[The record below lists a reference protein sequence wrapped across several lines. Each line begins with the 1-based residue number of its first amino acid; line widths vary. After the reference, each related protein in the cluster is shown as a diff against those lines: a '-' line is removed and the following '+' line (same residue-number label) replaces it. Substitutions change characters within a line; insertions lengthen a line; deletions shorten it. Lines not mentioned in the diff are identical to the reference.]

1 VEFSQDIFK
10 RRIASLLP
18 AKAAGK
24 RVNGSGQPGPSA
36 SKQDPTDLSGLW
48 SVIDDEQFVQEAYRR
63 ILGRECDVSGFV
75 NYLELLRRHVPR
87 RVVVLQL
94 VDSDEAKR
102 RGIRFVGI
110 PGSVSAAGRQAAL
123 TPLRRFAGR
132 ALSQVRDLL
141 RRPLSARF
149 DSIDHKLNFILHDV
163 TAKAD
168 NLSAKTDQALW
179 TISKKLDTYVADLQE
194 YQFQIRQV
202 LSQESA
208 ASTEALARVAGAAEQ
223 KLAAIS
229 QNLDTHVAAL
239 REQQNM
245 QAAGLRE
252 QQDQLH
258 QDAAANTEAIGHLRA
273 RSSELLDQQ
282 AATRSLIEDDRSRI
296 AGIESRQREVLDQL
310 AGLRETAAATRSR
323 LFPPA
328 IAAGDNVVA
337 TEVDGFILGMPG
349 EEWRMAAYHAFRGVM
364 EPGLTT
370 RFRGLVKPGMVV
382 VDVGANIG
390 IYTLYAARMLQGKGK
405 IHSFE
410 PTPRTYRILRD
421 NVQVNGFLELGLI
434 ELHQV
439 AVSDRAGQAGL
450 VVFPDDSGHN
460 TLFEEGV
467 VGPSGTGIPAC
478 VRPVGE
484 RIEVSTVS
492 LDEVLKDEPRV
503 DVVKIDAEGAEPLIL
518 SGMRKIVE
526 RSPGIRI
533 LMEFAPVHLR
543 RAGVDPGGFLDE
555 IASWGFDIRR
565 IHDETGQPLE
575 ASRDQLTAVFSANLE
590 LARPGGH
597 D

>member
-1 VEFSQDIFK
+1 MEFTEDVFK
-10 RRIASLLP
+10 RRIAALLP
-18 AKAAGK
+18 ARAAGR
-24 RVNGSGQPGPSA
+24 RVNGDGHAGPSSSQQTPA
-36 SKQDPTDLSGLW
+36 DLSSMW
-48 SVIDDEQFVQEAYRR
+48 AIIDDEQFVQEAYRR

-102 RGIRFVGI
+102 RGVRFTGI

-123 TPLRRFAGR
+123 TPLRRVAGR
-132 ALSQVRDLL
+132 ALSRVRELL

-168 NLSAKTDQALW
+168 ILSAKTDQSLW
-179 TISKKLDTYVADLQE
+179 TVSKKLDTYVADLQE
-194 YQFQIRQV
+194 YQIQIRQM

-208 ASTEALARVAGAAEQ
+208 ANNGALN
-223 KLAAIS
+223 AIS
-229 QNLDTHVAAL
+229 SHLDAHVA
-239 REQQNM
+239 
-245 QAAGLRE
+245 
-252 QQDQLH
+252 D
-258 QDAAANTEAIGHLRA
+258 LRA
-273 RSSELLDQQ
+273 RQDQIRAANAADQ
-282 AATRSLIEDDRSRI
+282 AATRSLVEDDRRRLSAIENQLAAIDGRNTVFDSRI
-296 AGIESRQREVLDQL
+296 AAIALDL
-310 AGLRETAAATRSR
+310 AKTRSR

-364 EPGLTT
+364 EPGLTSY
-370 RFRGLVKPGMVV
+370 FRSLVKPGMVV

-390 IYTLYAARMLQGKGK
+390 VFTLYAARQMQGRGR

-421 NVQVNGFLELGLI
+421 NIQVNGFLESGLI
-434 ELHQV
+434 ELHQA
-439 AVSDRAGQAGL
+439 AVSDREGKACL
-450 VVFPDDSGHN
+450 MVFADDSGHN
-460 TLFEEGV
+460 TLFGDCA
-467 VGPSGTGIPAC
+467 SN
-478 VRPVGE
+478 E

-492 LDEVLKDEPRV
+492 LDQALKDEPRV

-518 SGMRKIVE
+518 RGMRQIIG

-533 LMEFAPVHLR
+533 LIEFAPAHLR
-543 RAGVDPGGFLDE
+543 RAGVDPGGFLEE
-555 IASWGFDIRR
+555 IAATGFEVRR
-565 IHDETGQPLE
+565 IHDETGQPMGT
-575 ASRDQLTAVFSANLE
+575 SRDELAAVFSTNLE
-590 LARPGGH
+590 LVRPAGGNA
-597 D
+597 

>member
-1 VEFSQDIFK
+1 VEFSEDIFK

-24 RVNGSGQPGPSA
+24 RVNGSGQPGPSS

-208 ASTEALARVAGAAEQ
+208 ASTEALARVAGAAER

-229 QNLDTHVAAL
+229 QDLDTHV
-239 REQQNM
+239 
-245 QAAGLRE
+245 AGLRE

-258 QDAAANTEAIGHLRA
+258 HEAAANTEAIGHLRA
-273 RSSELLDQQ
+273 RSSE
-282 AATRSLIEDDRSRI
+282 IEC
-296 AGIESRQREVLDQL
+296 QL
-310 AGLRETAAATRSR
+310 AALRETAAATRSR

-370 RFRGLVKPGMVV
+370 RFRSLVKPGMVV

-390 IYTLYAARMLQGKGK
+390 IYTLYAARMLEGKGR

-434 ELHQV
+434 EMHQV
-439 AVSDRAGQAGL
+439 AVSDRAGQAGF
-450 VVFPDDSGHN
+450 VVFPEDSGHN

-467 VGPSGTGIPAC
+467 AGQ
-478 VRPVGE
+478 

-518 SGMRKIVE
+518 CGMRKIVE

-533 LMEFAPVHLR
+533 LMEYAPVHLR

-555 IASWGFDIRR
+555 IASWGFDVRR
-565 IHDETGQPLE
+565 IHDETGEPLE